1 MEPTGDSRRATRAT
15 ARALLERT
23 IAEGSTRTE
32 RNTAL
37 ERPGAWALQG
47 RARDG
52 LKPEP
57 EAKERAGATDD
68 RRVEGRAAGGAKR
81 RGAGRDEVMPT

>member
-1 MEPTGDSRRATRAT
+1 MKTD
-15 ARALLERT
+15 
-23 IAEGSTRTE
+23 I
-32 RNTAL
+32 

-52 LKPEP
+52 QKREP

-68 RRVEGRAAGGAKR
+68 RRLEGRAAGGAKR
-81 RGAGRDEVMPT
+81 RGAGHAEVMPT

>member
-1 MEPTGDSRRATRAT
+1 MKPTGDSRRATRAT

-23 IAEGSTRTE
+23 LVEGSTRTE
-32 RNTAL
+32 RNTER

-52 LKPEP
+52 LKGEP
-57 EAKERAGATDD
+57 EAKERAGAIDD
-68 RRVEGRAAGGAKR
+68 RRLERRAAEGAKR
-81 RGAGRDEVMPT
+81 RGAGFDEVKPT